1 MTGNYM
7 VQYTKLTKN
16 TIKGRVYTMK
26 KRITSILYMFCAAS
40 TLLFAGCGR
49 TNTHGLSAKNPT
61 SIKIWH
67 YYNGALAAA
76 FDELVSEFNNTVG
89 REQGIVVNAESM
101 STVADLENALWDS
114 ANEKIGAPDMPNIFQ
129 CYQDTA
135 FALDKEISLVNFDE
149 YITAEERDS
158 YVELFVE
165 AGCIGEN
172 HEWKLYPT
180 AKSTEVLILNKT
192 DWDKFALAAGVTT
205 QALSTWEGVA
215 ETAQTYYEW
224 SGGKAFFGRDA
235 FANYP
240 IIASSQLGHEI
251 FQVTDGKTALDFD
264 HASMRKIWEHFYVP
278 YVKGYF
284 RHVGQYR
291 SDDVKLGEIIALVC
305 SSSSAVYFPAEVTPV
320 DGSPYPIEHL
330 VLPLPNFDQTT
341 PCAVQQGAG
350 MAVTKS
356 TEAEEYASVI
366 FLKWFTQWQQNL
378 KFSVNS
384 GYMPV
389 SKEAVKPENVNQ
401 YLSENPTS
409 AIVRDTLR
417 VALEENS
424 NYIMYTPP
432 AFTGSTQARSILDT
446 TMLELALRDRAAV
459 NGGTPINEFLTDE
472 HFELWYNN
480 TLKQLQACCK

>member
-1 MTGNYM
+1 M
-7 VQYTKLTKN
+7 
-16 TIKGRVYTMK
+16 
-26 KRITSILYMFCAAS
+26 
-40 TLLFAGCGR
+40 
-49 TNTHGLSAKNPT
+49 
-61 SIKIWH
+61 
-67 YYNGALAAA
+67 
-76 FDELVSEFNNTVG
+76 
-89 REQGIVVNAESM
+89 
-101 STVADLENALWDS
+101 
-114 ANEKIGAPDMPNIFQ
+114 
-129 CYQDTA
+129 
-135 FALDKEISLVNFDE
+135 
-149 YITAEERDS
+149 
-158 YVELFVE
+158 
-165 AGCIGEN
+165 
-172 HEWKLYPT
+172 
-180 AKSTEVLILNKT
+180 
-192 DWDKFALAAGVTT
+192 
-205 QALSTWEGVA
+205 
-215 ETAQTYYEW
+215 
-224 SGGKAFFGRDA
+224 
-235 FANYP
+235 
-240 IIASSQLGHEI
+240 
-251 FQVTDGKTALDFD
+251 TDGKTALDFD

-350 MAVTKS
+350 MAVTRS

-417 VALEENS
+417 VTLEENS

-432 AFTGSTQARSILDT
+432 AFTGSTQARSVLDT

-480 TLKQLQACCK
+480 TFKQLQACCK

>member
-1 MTGNYM
+1 
-7 VQYTKLTKN
+7 
-16 TIKGRVYTMK
+16 MK
-26 KRITSILYMFCAAS
+26 KRITSILYVFCAAS

-135 FALDKEISLVNFDE
+135 FALDKEISLENFDE

-192 DWDKFALAAGVTT
+192 DWDKFALAAGVMT

-224 SGGKAFFGRDA
+224 SGGKAFFWQGRLCELP
-235 FANYP
+235 YYCKL
-240 IIASSQLGHEI
+240 STG
-251 FQVTDGKTALDFD
+251 TRDF
-264 HASMRKIWEHFYVP
+264 P
-278 YVKGYF
+278 
-284 RHVGQYR
+284 
-291 SDDVKLGEIIALVC
+291 SDRRQDC
-305 SSSSAVYFPAEVTPV
+305 P
-320 DGSPYPIEHL
+320 
-330 VLPLPNFDQTT
+330 
-341 PCAVQQGAG
+341 
-350 MAVTKS
+350 
-356 TEAEEYASVI
+356 
-366 FLKWFTQWQQNL
+366 
-378 KFSVNS
+378 
-384 GYMPV
+384 
-389 SKEAVKPENVNQ
+389 
-401 YLSENPTS
+401 
-409 AIVRDTLR
+409 
-417 VALEENS
+417 
-424 NYIMYTPP
+424 
-432 AFTGSTQARSILDT
+432 
-446 TMLELALRDRAAV
+446 
-459 NGGTPINEFLTDE
+459 
-472 HFELWYNN
+472 
-480 TLKQLQACCK
+480 